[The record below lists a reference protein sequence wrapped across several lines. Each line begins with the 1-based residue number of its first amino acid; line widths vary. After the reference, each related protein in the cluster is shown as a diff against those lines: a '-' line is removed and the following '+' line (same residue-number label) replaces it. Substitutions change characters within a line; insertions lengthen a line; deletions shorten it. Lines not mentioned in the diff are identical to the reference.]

1 MVVTGN
7 LVKGVSVPFVKCII
21 RNVYLITT
29 RLISKEIVILTTKI
43 TIPNIDVAR
52 RWDLLSRQRR
62 SNNGG
67 DKQNAQENSRG
78 RKIGISH

>member
-7 LVKGVSVPFVKCII
+7 LVKGVSVTFVKYII
-21 RNVYLITT
+21 RNVYLITS

-52 RWDLLSRQRR
+52 RWGLSRQSRKDECG
-62 SNNGG
+62 N
-67 DKQNAQENSRG
+67 KQYV
-78 RKIGISH
+78 